1 MRPDAYNFQS
11 GTPGA
16 RSNVLTGRS
25 QAPYFEFQDQQG
37 NIIGAK
43 FDGVQGMQAI
53 DRKLNPYFSAK
64 AVDEAARQTAVAQYY
79 GLEAVWEL
87 PTQEAVD
94 AANRFMQTKNI
105 TGITV
110 RLAK

>member
-1 MRPDAYNFQS
+1 MRPIAYNFQS

-16 RSNVLTGRS
+16 RSSALSGRS
-25 QAPYFEFQDQQG
+25 QAPYFEFLDQDG
-37 NIIGAK
+37 NIIAAK

-53 DRKLNPYFSAK
+53 DRKINPYFSAK
-64 AVDEAARQTAVAQYY
+64 AVDEATRQAAVAQYH
-79 GLEAVWEL
+79 GLEAVWEH

-94 AANRFMQTKNI
+94 AANRFMRTNNI

-110 RLAK
+110 RLSK